1 METMDRAAAQH
12 DSNKQRPLIRGGSN
26 ETERPP
32 SAQRVNIDTTEQ
44 MTTEEEGPIQ
54 EGEDESDSDVD
65 PADRIEDFDWNHL
78 YERYQ
83 SQMDTLSGE
92 EAVLMEDWMKLMN
105 VC

>member
-1 METMDRAAAQH
+1 MDTTDPAAVQH
-12 DSNKQRPLIRGGSN
+12 DSNKQPPLIRGGSN

-44 MTTEEEGPIQ
+44 LTTEEEGPIQ

-65 PADRIEDFDWNHL
+65 PADRIEDFDWDQL

-92 EAVLMEDWMKLMN
+92 EAALMEEWTKLMH